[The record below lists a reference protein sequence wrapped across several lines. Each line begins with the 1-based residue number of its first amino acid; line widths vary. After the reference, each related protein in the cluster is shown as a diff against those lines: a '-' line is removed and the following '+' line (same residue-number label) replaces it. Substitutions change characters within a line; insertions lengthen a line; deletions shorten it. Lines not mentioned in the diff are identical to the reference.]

1 MKPRQSLIIN
11 QGNEM
16 AEMNN
21 KQRAAL
27 YYQRLLTSP
36 NRRVESQRIM
46 AEIDQLYW
54 THNNNPLTKAEKLS
68 LIREIEELIKSKSKP
83 TRDSVEKRGGL
94 ENLDKSF
101 SVNASNNDD
110 LIDLIV
116 AMKGRVQ

>member
-1 MKPRQSLIIN
+1 
-11 QGNEM
+11 M

-27 YYQRLLTSP
+27 YYERLLTSP
-36 NRRVESQRIM
+36 NRRLESQRIL

-54 THNNNPLTKAEKLS
+54 SHNKNPLTQSEKLS
-68 LIREIEELIKSKSKP
+68 LIREIEELIKGRSKP
-83 TRDSVEKRGGL
+83 AREGVEKRGSL
-94 ENLDKSF
+94 ENLDESF

-116 AMKGRVQ
+116 AMKGRVK

>member
-1 MKPRQSLIIN
+1 
-11 QGNEM
+11 M

-21 KQRAAL
+21 KERAAL

-36 NRRVESQRIM
+36 NRKIESQRIM

-54 THNNNPLTKAEKLS
+54 THNNNPLTKAEKLA
-68 LIREIEELIKSKSKP
+68 LIREIEELIKGKRRP
-83 TRDSVEKRGGL
+83 TRDSIEKRGGL
-94 ENLDKSF
+94 ENLDESF

-116 AMKGRVQ
+116 AMKGRVK

>member
-1 MKPRQSLIIN
+1 
-11 QGNEM
+11 M

-21 KQRAAL
+21 KERAAL

-36 NRRVESQRIM
+36 NREIESQRIM

-54 THNNNPLTKAEKLS
+54 THNNNPLTKTEKQA
-68 LIREIEELIKSKSKP
+68 LIKEIEELVKGKSKP
-83 TRDSVEKRGGL
+83 AREHYRKGRGL
-94 ENLDKSF
+94 ENLDESL

-116 AMKGRVQ
+116 AMKGRVK

>member
-1 MKPRQSLIIN
+1 
-11 QGNEM
+11 M

-27 YYQRLLTSP
+27 YYERLLTST
-36 NRRVESQRIM
+36 NRSVESQRIL

-54 THNNNPLTKAEKLS
+54 SHNKNPLSQSEKLA
-68 LIREIEELIKSKSKP
+68 LIKEIEELIKGRRKP
-83 TRDSVEKRGGL
+83 TQDSIEKRGGL
-94 ENLDKSF
+94 ENLDESF

-116 AMKGRVQ
+116 AMKGRVK

>member
-1 MKPRQSLIIN
+1 
-11 QGNEM
+11 M

-27 YYQRLLTSP
+27 YYERLLTSP
-36 NRRVESQRIM
+36 NKRLESQRIS

-54 THNNNPLTKAEKLS
+54 SHNKNPLTQSERLS
-68 LIREIEELIKSKSKP
+68 LIREIEELIKGGSKP
-83 TRDSVEKRGGL
+83 AREGVEKRGGL
-94 ENLDKSF
+94 ENLDESF

-116 AMKGRVQ
+116 AMKGRVK

>member
-1 MKPRQSLIIN
+1 
-11 QGNEM
+11 M

-94 ENLDKSF
+94 EHLDESF